1 MELTSK
7 LRCCFLQKRAKRMW
21 QSPAEIAPFSLG
33 GGDGLALADLL
44 ALYVLILCQLM
55 DTNRLKGD

>member
-7 LRCCFLQKRAKRMW
+7 LQCCFLQKRSKRVW

-33 GGDGLALADLL
+33 GDDGLALADL